1 MALLAPL
8 AEYRAS
14 SSPSVSLS
22 SGDPALVGMFGG
34 SASNSAQIVNADTAL
49 AISTVFACVTRKAKT
64 LAMIPLEVQQ
74 NLPNGGQQAAP
85 YHRLYWQLRY
95 KPNRWQTSYDYR
107 LMIHGHVQ
115 LRGNGYSRIISSPG
129 RGINELI
136 PLHPDRVWPFIVTPS
151 GVIQFMYDTSPPPP
165 AGSKLFYQ
173 HFPINGENE
182 IFPEKDILHIRGFS
196 SNGIVGM
203 GVIKKLM
210 RESIGLAMATEEHGA
225 RLFSNG
231 AQISKV
237 FKHPGSLSD
246 PAYDRL
252 KKELDNN
259 FNGVSNAHKTI
270 ILEDGMTVEGISLTN
285 RESQFIEARK
295 FQAEDICSFLDVPMI
310 LINRSGDK
318 NQTFASAQEII
329 AMFINHQMYPD
340 FVNWEQVLNKD
351 LLYESEK
358 REYEFKFDFDALL
371 RADQKGRGEYL
382 LKRFQTG
389 SMSPDE
395 IRVYEGEIPTG
406 TPEGKKYYL
415 QSGMMPIDMAAKA
428 ISNNIKGA
436 INNSD
441 TEPNEGDDEPTS

>member
-1 MALLAPL
+1 MALLTPL
-8 AEYRAS
+8 VEYRAF

-22 SGDPALVGMFGG
+22 SGDPALVGLFGG

-49 AISTVFACVTRKAKT
+49 AISTVFACVNRKAKT

-74 NLPNGGQQAAP
+74 NLENGGQQPAP

-107 LMIHGHVQ
+107 VMIHGHVQ
-115 LRGNGYSRIISSPG
+115 LRGNGYSRIIPSPG

-151 GVIQFMYDTSPPPP
+151 GVIQFMYETSPPPP
-165 AGSKLFYQ
+165 AGSKLYYQ
-173 HFPINGENE
+173 HFPINGETE
-182 IFPEKDILHIRGFS
+182 VFPETDILHIRGFS
-196 SNGIVGM
+196 VNGIVGM

-210 RESIGLAMATEEHGA
+210 RESIGLAMATEEQGA

-231 AQISKV
+231 AQIGKV
-237 FKHPGSLSD
+237 FKHPNSLSD
-246 PAYDRL
+246 AAYDRL
-252 KKELDNN
+252 KKELSTATQ
-259 FNGVSNAHKTI
+259 GVGNAHKTL
-270 ILEDGMTVEGISLTN
+270 ILEDGMSIEKTTLTM
-285 RESQFIEARK
+285 EEAQFLETRK
-295 FQAEDICSFLDVPMI
+295 YQVEDICSFLDVPLI

-318 NQTFASAQEII
+318 NQTFASSQEII

-395 IRVYEGEIPTG
+395 IRVYEGEVPTG

-415 QSGMMPIDMAAKA
+415 QSGMMPIDMAAQA
-428 ISNNIKGA
+428 ISNNIKGV
-436 INNSD
+436 IDNPKNKI
-441 TEPNEGDDEPTS
+441 EGDNNEA